1 MSVKKGMAVMTRAGT
16 VFKRTLTSLDTIQP
30 IFNMN
35 TQLFLK
41 ELIMT
46 FLCLCVLIL
55 ILGKAGHSFFLILRL
70 F

>member
-46 FLCLCVLIL
+46 FCACVFLF
-55 ILGKAGHSFFLILRL
+55 SFLVRL
-70 F
+70 ATLSF